1 MSERWIDLP
10 NASSSEEQLCR
21 IIEQLHAKFRVF
33 PELQSADS
41 MRACVVELMAQR
53 DALAGDLWNNRA
65 DRVGGLSGSAAVRVS
80 IEVLDEATQ
89 LVVGELVSRVPA
101 KSVHEQMNGWAY
113 LEAEVQQPVADAG
126 PLADSKLWR
135 ERAASAHLDSLERLG
150 YPDDYVGDDLIED
163 IAVPPDVVWTDADRK
178 EALDK
183 AIAVYGLDPGEWY
196 TLEWPPTEA
205 SLWSTGEIMRT
216 NWEPCGEHEDKPDT
230 DEAAQCVSC
239 AESVQETVVEHAVW
253 KFVARLT
260 KLRLGF
266 DADGTLVDDFGREE
280 IDARFE
286 VRELLQDPRE
296 ILIGPPGRGRRW

>member
-1 MSERWIDLP
+1 
-10 NASSSEEQLCR
+10 
-21 IIEQLHAKFRVF
+21 
-33 PELQSADS
+33 
-41 MRACVVELMAQR
+41 
-53 DALAGDLWNNRA
+53 
-65 DRVGGLSGSAAVRVS
+65 
-80 IEVLDEATQ
+80 
-89 LVVGELVSRVPA
+89 
-101 KSVHEQMNGWAY
+101 
-113 LEAEVQQPVADAG
+113 
-126 PLADSKLWR
+126 
-135 ERAASAHLDSLERLG
+135 
-150 YPDDYVGDDLIED
+150 
-163 IAVPPDVVWTDADRK
+163 
-178 EALDK
+178 
-183 AIAVYGLDPGEWY
+183 
-196 TLEWPPTEA
+196 
-205 SLWSTGEIMRT
+205 MRT

>member
-113 LEAEVQQPVADAG
+113 LEAEVQQ
-126 PLADSKLWR
+126 L
-135 ERAASAHLDSLERLG
+135 SLIHISE
-150 YPDDYVGDDLIED
+150 
-163 IAVPPDVVWTDADRK
+163 
-178 EALDK
+178 
-183 AIAVYGLDPGEWY
+183 
-196 TLEWPPTEA
+196 PT
-205 SLWSTGEIMRT
+205 R
-216 NWEPCGEHEDKPDT
+216 PY
-230 DEAAQCVSC
+230 
-239 AESVQETVVEHAVW
+239 
-253 KFVARLT
+253 
-260 KLRLGF
+260 
-266 DADGTLVDDFGREE
+266 
-280 IDARFE
+280 
-286 VRELLQDPRE
+286 
-296 ILIGPPGRGRRW
+296 